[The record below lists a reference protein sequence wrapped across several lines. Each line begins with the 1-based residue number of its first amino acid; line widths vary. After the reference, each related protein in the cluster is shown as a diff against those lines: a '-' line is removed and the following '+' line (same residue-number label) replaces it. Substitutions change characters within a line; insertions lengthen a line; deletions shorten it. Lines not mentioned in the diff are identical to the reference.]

1 MYSADILNVK
11 MVYFARVV
19 KNVLRLNQYLS
30 KNFQGTVLCL
40 FICWAL
46 RMQNCWVSSKT
57 KQNHGM
63 SVICFKQRYIHCE
76 IREVFFFFF
85 AMLCVLRNLGSLA
98 RH

>member
-30 KNFQGTVLCL
+30 KNFQGTVLCW

-46 RMQNCWVSSKT
+46 RMQNCW
-57 KQNHGM
+57 G
-63 SVICFKQRYIHCE
+63 E
-76 IREVFFFFF
+76 
-85 AMLCVLRNLGSLA
+85 L
-98 RH
+98 